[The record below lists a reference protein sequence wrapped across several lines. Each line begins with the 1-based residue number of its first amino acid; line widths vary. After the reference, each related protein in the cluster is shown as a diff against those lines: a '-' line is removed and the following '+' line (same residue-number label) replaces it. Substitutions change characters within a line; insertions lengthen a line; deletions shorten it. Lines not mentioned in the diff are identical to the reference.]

1 MRNANGSKDG
11 ENSTATLTLIPGAL
25 RNTDSLLHIYEIM
38 KIYVIYLIFVWG
50 NWYLAIA
57 LVREDEKSKNINDNK
72 IFFKSLE
79 SVGLPASTLGGR
91 VLPYPQGASRQTN

>member
-38 KIYVIYLIFVWG
+38 KIYVIYLIYLIFVRG

-57 LVREDEKSKNINDNK
+57 LVREDKKSKNINDNK
-72 IFFKSLE
+72 TI
-79 SVGLPASTLGGR
+79 
-91 VLPYPQGASRQTN
+91 VLPLYLKVEFCHSQ